1 VASKPEPWP
10 AWQSC
15 SELQDATWT
24 AQAFG
29 FGWLAFLLTKA
40 VKGLETD
47 CVHMLHLVQV
57 CLLSPVFLM
66 EKEEHWKN
74 YAFPQKE
81 SKLAALI

>member
-1 VASKPEPWP
+1 MASKPEPWP

-29 FGWLAFLLTKA
+29 FGWLAFLLIKA

-47 CVHMLHLVQV
+47 WVHMLHLVQI
-57 CLLSPVFLM
+57 CLLSSVFLM
-66 EKEEHWKN
+66 EKEEH
-74 YAFPQKE
+74 
-81 SKLAALI
+81 